1 MRLALSFS
9 QFISGSRAKRNVATD
24 GSVRLARSSTHVVCV
39 GVGFGVGVFR
49 VSCLTNADAAT
60 ATNTV

>member
-24 GSVRLARSSTHVVCV
+24 ARSVTHVVCV